1 MPRYRFSDFTLST
14 RKRLLIRN
22 GQQLPLIPRYLD
34 LLIFLIERRRDAVHR
49 REIFDRVWSDVIVS
63 DSALSQA
70 IRTLRRTLGD
80 DPREPRFIRT
90 VSRHGYQFTCP
101 DVIEEPDEDVPAPVR
116 AMPTCPP
123 EREAR
128 KAEARSAKAEQT
140 RQKVGASLTALM
152 TGATRA
158 CAGAALAG
166 AAAGIAG
173 GLLLSVAP
181 DNAAPL
187 AIVPVLVLVGAG
199 AGAVGGL
206 GVGAG
211 LAFAES
217 SSRLRNAVG
226 LTIGA
231 AAGGAAM
238 GMAVQWLMRWSLAAV
253 VGLNLPI
260 GGAFEGLVIG
270 AAGVG
275 TPSPAATGTP
285 PGRSG
290 RHRNAAQ
297 AFRQLGPAARS
308 RIHRAAVVAAFCAA
322 GALALAWA
330 GRPLVGGTL
339 HVIARE
345 ARGSQISLT
354 PLGRLIG
361 EPGFGPVSQALIAAW
376 EGGIFGFGVGI
387 ALLRRRSHADLTNPS
402 SAAQDLP
409 RADADPPCGGSPCRP
424 LPRVRPRSSSEDGSE
439 CFLSSSTD
447 RGRATSRC
455 WDGR

>member
-1 MPRYRFSDFTLST
+1 MPRYRFSDFILST

-90 VSRHGYQFTCP
+90 VSRHGYQFTFR
-101 DVIEEPDEDVPAPVR
+101 DVIEEPDEDVPEPVLVR
-116 AMPTCPP
+116 AP
-123 EREAR
+123 EVE
-128 KAEARSAKAEQT
+128 SEQT
-140 RQKVGASLTALM
+140 RQKVVASLTALM

-187 AIVPVLVLVGAG
+187 AIVPVLVLVGAA

-226 LTIGA
+226 LTIGG
-231 AAGGAAM
+231 AAGGAAI

-270 AAGVG
+270 AAAGAG
-275 TPSPAATGTP
+275 YAIA
-285 PGRSG
+285 R
-290 RHRNAAQ
+290 R
-297 AFRQLGPAARS
+297 LGSAARS
-308 RIHRAAVVAAFCAA
+308 RMHRAAVVAAFCAA
-322 GALALAWA
+322 GALSLTWA

-387 ALLRRRSHADLTNPS
+387 ALLRRRSHADLTNSS

-409 RADADPPCGGSPCRP
+409 R
-424 LPRVRPRSSSEDGSE
+424 V
-439 CFLSSSTD
+439 
-447 RGRATSRC
+447 
-455 WDGR
+455 

>member
-101 DVIEEPDEDVPAPVR
+101 DVIEEPDEDVPEPVR
-116 AMPTCPP
+116 ANADLST
-123 EREAR
+123 EAR
-128 KAEARSAKAEQT
+128 SDVSAEARSANAEQT

-199 AGAVGGL
+199 AGAAGGL

-217 SSRLRNAVG
+217 SSRMRNAVG

-231 AAGGAAM
+231 AAGGAAI

-270 AAGVG
+270 AAAGAGYAIARRHQG
-275 TPSPAATGTP
+275 TPLR
-285 PGRSG
+285 RSG
-290 RHRNAAQ
+290 RSVPPRDPV
-297 AFRQLGPAARS
+297 F
-308 RIHRAAVVAAFCAA
+308 
-322 GALALAWA
+322 
-330 GRPLVGGTL
+330 T
-339 HVIARE
+339 
-345 ARGSQISLT
+345 
-354 PLGRLIG
+354 GRLSS
-361 EPGFGPVSQALIAAW
+361 P
-376 EGGIFGFGVGI
+376 
-387 ALLRRRSHADLTNPS
+387 RSAPRAHLPLHGLDGRS
-402 SAAQDLP
+402 SAAP
-409 RADADPPCGGSPCRP
+409 CTSSRARRAD
-424 LPRVRPRSSSEDGSE
+424 PRS
-439 CFLSSSTD
+439 
-447 RGRATSRC
+447 A
-455 WDGR
+455 